1 MLQRKKKPYPNLNS
15 YDYSWFAREM
25 TEEELYT
32 VNGGQVMSQADQY
45 AMAQAHTQGDQE
57 TMDTIVSKYENKDEQ
72 NAGNNS
78 PATGTSSSTS
88 SNSDTSSQQSEE
100 NTAIPMNYDALPR
113 PKTKGTMSP
122 DEQAMMAMYDEMIKT
137 GSGRNMQYGTIAGYV
152 VDKEGA
158 LGFGHAGWFVQ
169 TYDNKFV
176 FFEITGISKKTN
188 GLKDNIP
195 AGTTAKDYNEK
206 ATTVL
211 SNSPVGKVTMPL
223 ATSLDFP
230 TQAGCLA
237 RVYDS
242 KEEMMASL
250 SDMQFDEMIVFNT
263 NSVQNAYIYDA
274 SVEIGKSFYG
284 YELLTNSCG
293 IIGRDVLTTD
303 GSGINSYFDI
313 PVPNMIDN
321 VLSASNNNCWREK
334 L

>member
-1 MLQRKKKPYPNLNS
+1 MKTKRKLPKFIDINTFDFTPYG
-15 YDYSWFAREM
+15 REL
-25 TEEELYT
+25 TREEAYL

-45 AMAQAHTQGDQE
+45 AMAQAHARGDKE
-57 TMDTIVSKYENKDEQ
+57 TMDAIVSKYENKDEQ
-72 NAGNNS
+72 NAENNNS
-78 PATGTSSSTS
+78 AASTS
-88 SNSDTSSQQSEE
+88 SNSDTSSQQSET
-100 NTAIPMNYDALPR
+100 NNVIPMDYDALPR
-113 PKTKGTMSP
+113 PEGTMSP

-176 FFEITGISKKTN
+176 FFEVTGISKKTN
-188 GLKDNIP
+188 GLEDDILS
-195 AGTTAKDYNEK
+195 GTTKPDYNGK

-211 SNSPVGKVTMPL
+211 SNSPVGKVTMPF

-250 SDMQFDEMIVFNT
+250 SNMGFDEMVVFNT
-263 NSVQNAYIYDA
+263 NSAQNAYIYNA
-274 SVEIGKSFYG
+274 SVELGKNFSE
-284 YELLTNSCG
+284 YELITNSCG
-293 IIGRDVLTTD
+293 IAGRDSLTVE
-303 GSGINSYFDI
+303 GSGIKCYLDTPI
-313 PVPNMIDN
+313 PNCIDN
-321 VLSASNNNCWREK
+321 VLCASNNNCWREK
-334 L
+334 I